1 MEQEGIFFYRVCREH
16 NMKRQELKLKLK
28 FSFQFLIKIGDV
40 NDFLTVQEES
50 GRPLFLHSMTV
61 KKNNQLSEV
70 PK

>member
-1 MEQEGIFFYRVCREH
+1 
-16 NMKRQELKLKLK
+16 MKRQELKLKLK